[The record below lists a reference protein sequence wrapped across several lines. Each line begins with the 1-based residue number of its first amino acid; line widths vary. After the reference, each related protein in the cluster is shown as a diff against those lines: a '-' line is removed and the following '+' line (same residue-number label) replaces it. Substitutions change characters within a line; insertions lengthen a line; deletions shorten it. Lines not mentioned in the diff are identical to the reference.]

1 LPRTDSILWIDL
13 ETTGSSND
21 ADIIEFG
28 GVITD
33 STPELSVLSTYTTLV
48 KPTTDKYESDIV
60 TQMHETSG
68 LTLDLSLAW
77 ENLPSI
83 GDAEKA
89 ILKWIN
95 ETIGFSTEHI
105 PWGGSGVGHF
115 DSKYIRR
122 DWPYISKRLTYWVY
136 DVGVMRRML
145 RLAGIENTSDNT
157 EVKTHR
163 ALDDALLHA
172 SEARDYLKL
181 LKEWSGFSD
190 YMNSMRLGKEQIDG

>member
-1 LPRTDSILWIDL
+1 MQDYIWRFILPRNDVILWIDL

-21 ADIIEFG
+21 AKIIEFG

-33 STPELSVLSTYTTLV
+33 SSPELKELSTFTTLV
-48 KPTTDKYESDIV
+48 DPWPVDTYEAEVV
-60 TQMHETSG
+60 TQMHYKSG
-68 LTLDLSLAW
+68 LNEALKAVP
-77 ENLPSI
+77 LPQI
-83 GDAEKA
+83 GEAEKS

-95 ETIGFSTEHI
+95 DTIGFSTDHI

-122 DWPYISKRLTYWVY
+122 DWPYLSKRITYWVY

-145 RLAGIENTSDNT
+145 RLVGIEIPSEFT

-172 SEARDYLKL
+172 SEARQYLKL
-181 LKEWSGFSD
+181 LDSYKQF
-190 YMNSMRLGKEQIDG
+190 I